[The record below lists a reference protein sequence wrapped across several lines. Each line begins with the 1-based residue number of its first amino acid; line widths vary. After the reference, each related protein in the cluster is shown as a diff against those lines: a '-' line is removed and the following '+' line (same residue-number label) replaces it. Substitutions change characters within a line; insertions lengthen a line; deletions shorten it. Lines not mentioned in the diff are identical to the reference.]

1 MKSLTTNFYTF
12 FLIVFTSTSIFAS
25 TIDSLQEK
33 LSDTFE
39 PHQRGELMLQL
50 GKKFIAVDMDRA
62 MDYTSD
68 GIMLYEENKND
79 QLLGELY
86 NLKGNIYLY
95 KGQSYKA
102 REAYFNAIQQFRKI
116 KNKELEVRS
125 QTNLCQIYQQE
136 KNYSK
141 ALAEYEK
148 AIATV
153 KELSEDI
160 QNELLPH
167 LYLNKGTLY
176 DELNEPEKAIHLFNQ
191 VIRMCKNESQ
201 LIMKSKALHNLSN
214 QYANQKRFED
224 ALEVLKASYEIKQ
237 KLNDERGEINSLVAF
252 AHIAS
257 QQGQLKKAEK
267 FYLKAIEQADEVNSP
282 VDLKNVYYGLSTFFE
297 ANGHTQ
303 KAFQYFKEYKKASD
317 ELLQQRYS
325 KGIAD
330 LEQNQIKA
338 LEKIQLLHEKEEQQT
353 IIIILTCLF
362 IGIIAIIL
370 MVLRVQR
377 LKMINA
383 KQNEEKANI
392 ARELETVEHQ
402 YTQEQNKVL
411 QSQVEFKDKELT
423 TNIMH
428 LMQQNELINKVSEE
442 LLSIDSELDSNN
454 KKKIRSIVYNL
465 QNANQG
471 EVWKEL
477 EYRFEQ
483 VHSDFFDKL
492 HQKFPSLSPNE
503 KKLCAFLKLNLSTKD
518 ISNIT
523 HQSVKSIQV
532 ARYRLRRKLEINNT
546 DVDFQT
552 FFDNISYNEK

>member
-1 MKSLTTNFYTF
+1 MKSLIKNFNTF

-62 MDYTSD
+62 IDYTTE
-68 GIMLYEENKND
+68 GIMLYEENKDD

-136 KNYSK
+136 KNYPK
-141 ALAEYEK
+141 ALAEYDK

-160 QNELLPH
+160 QNDLLPH

-214 QYANQKRFED
+214 QYANQKRYED
-224 ALEVLKASYEIKQ
+224 ALEVLEASYKIKQ
-237 KLNDERGEINSLVAF
+237 ELNDERGEINSLVAF

-257 QQGQLKKAEK
+257 QQGRFKEAEK

-297 ANGHTQ
+297 KNGQTE

-362 IGIIAIIL
+362 IGIISIIL